1 MNRLEKN
8 HSQVLRSVWQRDTQT
23 WRQSSKSRDNI
34 EDPHVD
40 PHVALE
46 PLCSLRQFSRLDMV
60 VTEDLIKAVSCYVG
74 DSLGCCSSFY
84 G

>member
-8 HSQVLRSVWQRDTQT
+8 LSQVLRSVLQCDTQT
-23 WRQSSKSRDNI
+23 WRQSSKNRDNI

-46 PLCSLRQFSRLDMV
+46 SLCSLQFSRLDMV

-84 G
+84 S